1 MNAQDH
7 TLLAL
12 AGIYVCISAFV
23 IIVYFTL

>member
-1 MNAQDH
+1 MNAHDH

-23 IIVYFTL
+23 IFVYYTL